1 MGSKLSYDKKV
12 FLAQLLMVIVAFPFA
27 VLGGVTIIM
36 EIFPLSDVEPTLE
49 YRVSAIGFG
58 LVFVGLSLLVVYL
71 IKKFIKKYSEN
82 NNAAN
87 NGV

>member
-12 FLAQLLMVIVAFPFA
+12 FLAQLFMVIIAFPFA
-27 VLGGVTIIM
+27 VLGVVTIIM
-36 EIFPLSDVEPTLE
+36 GIIPLADIEPTLE
-49 YRVSAIGFG
+49 YRVTAIGFG
-58 LVFVGLSLLVVYL
+58 LIFIALSLLVVYL

-82 NNAAN
+82 TSAAN